1 MNKHIL
7 EPEVQA
13 FLNEKA
19 AENPQ
24 KIALQKSPF
33 PLVSSGELANQLDG
47 HQRSVSKLPTWVSTE
62 GIYYPDKINIEQSS
76 SEKTA
81 ALKLRLIEANSR
93 LIDLT
98 GGFGVDSYYF
108 STSCKEV
115 LYCELNEQL
124 AEIVAYNAGILGAT
138 NIRFSKADGLGIL
151 NEQEDGSLDY
161 IYVDPSRRNKNQRFF
176 LLEECEPDIVGLQ
189 DVFFQKAKTVI
200 SKVSPL
206 LDISKAISQLKHC
219 KSVTVVSVDGDCK
232 ELVFVQER
240 DFSGHVKIQ
249 VIALIREQVYELSY
263 PFRQE
268 KEIELSYSEPLNYLY
283 DPDVAVLKAG
293 AFKTIAQQYNIHKL
307 HQHSHLYSSSEW
319 IPDFIGRSFH
329 ILDILPFASLKKNN
343 PYPKAHVQSKNFPLK
358 VDEIRKKFKIK
369 DGNEIYLFFTTDKD
383 EKLICIAAK
392 KAIAASE

>member
-7 EPEVQA
+7 EPDIQA
-13 FLNEKA
+13 FLKEKA
-19 AENPQ
+19 AERPQ
-24 KIALQKSPF
+24 TIALQKSPF
-33 PLVSSGELANQLDG
+33 PLVSSRELANQLDG
-47 HQRSVSKLPTWVSTE
+47 YQRSISKLPTWARSE
-62 GIYYPDKINIEQSS
+62 GIYYPDKINMEQSS

-81 ALKLRLIEANSR
+81 LLKLRLIEPGSR

-108 STSCKEV
+108 SSICKEV
-115 LYCELNEQL
+115 LYCELNAQL
-124 AEIVAYNAGILGAT
+124 AEIVAYNAGILGAK
-138 NIRFSKADGLGIL
+138 NIRFAPKDGVDVLM
-151 NEQEDGSLDY
+151 QQDDDSLDY
-161 IYVDPSRRNKNQRFF
+161 IYVDPSRRTKSQRFF
-176 LLEECEPDIVGLQ
+176 LLEECEPDIVHLQ
-189 DVFFQKAKTVI
+189 DQFFQKSKTII

-232 ELVFVQER
+232 ELVFVQEK
-240 DFSGHVKIQ
+240 DFSGDVMVH
-249 VIALIREQVYELSY
+249 VIALLRDQHYELSY

-268 KEIELSYSEPLNYLY
+268 KEIELSYSEPLNYVY

-307 HQHSHLYSSSEW
+307 HQHSHLYTSSEW
-319 IPDFIGRSFH
+319 IPDFIGRSFQ
-329 ILDILPFASLKKNN
+329 IIEILPFASLKKSN

-369 DGNEIYLFFTTDKD
+369 DGHEIYLFFTTDKD

-392 KAIAASE
+392 KANGECH